1 MAESKPTN
9 SKSKEELEAEQ
20 AAAKEQLNAL
30 LNASRPKH
38 VGYGVAAGV
47 SNVVSGA
54 VGGVGLAVMAPTLGL
69 AQGAKHGGIVGGTI
83 GLVGGALV
91 GAIGGAAVIVS
102 GAVGGVTQVVRG
114 IAATPDAIIEPRRG
128 KWWNDNEGK
137 WIMTNLEDE
146 LKEMANIPEDDD
158 DILGE
163 AKKEADSRTADS
175 VTASNVVDLTY
186 YQALDVDVDA
196 EPSKIKRQYYLLA
209 KKYHPDKVGTDNK
222 EAADRFKE
230 ISEAYQVLSDI
241 ELRKKYD
248 AEGKSG
254 LSADRTG
261 VNDGPGKVDPA
272 MLFAFLFGSD
282 KFGDYFGRLA
292 MATSALVADSPKI
305 GPKEARTV
313 QKRRVTRLAFKLA
326 ERVSPYI
333 RLEMWVSEDYEMAKA
348 MYESAAMDLSKAS
361 YGTELVHLIGKVYSL
376 SAHQFLGST
385 DSGMG
390 MPSIAKWAKGHYAQL
405 EKSKDANKAKRDGL
419 VAGVKMMTMQQKVA
433 QDIAAAKTE
442 EERKVAERAMEE
454 EMTKGMLHMMWTTSV
469 VDITTTLH
477 EVAQMVLYDQSVNK
491 DVRKRRV
498 YGLKNLGEIF
508 MACPAPLEAGTEN
521 AKNLYEEAAFAAMLE
536 TIKRKEEEA
545 QAAPVP

>member
-1 MAESKPTN
+1 MTESKPSN
-9 SKSKEELEAEQ
+9 PSKSKEELEAEQ

-30 LNASRPKH
+30 LAASRPKH
-38 VGYGVAAGV
+38 LGYGLASGV

-54 VGGVGLAVMAPTLGL
+54 VGGVGLAVMAPSLGL
-69 AQGAKHGGIVGGTI
+69 AQGAKQGGIIGGTV

-128 KWWNDNEGK
+128 KWWNDIEGK
-137 WIMTNLEDE
+137 WIITNLEDE
-146 LKEMANIPEDDD
+146 LKAMANIPEDDD

-163 AKKEADSRTADS
+163 AKKEADIR
-175 VTASNVVDLTY
+175 ASDAFSGSKVVDLTY

-196 EPSKIKRQYYLLA
+196 EQSKIKRQYYVLA
-209 KKYHPDKVGTDNK
+209 KKYHPDKVGKDNK
-222 EAADRFKE
+222 EAADKFKE

-241 ELRKKYD
+241 ELRKKYN
-248 AEGKSG
+248 AEGKAG
-254 LSADRTG
+254 LSADRTDI
-261 VNDGPGKVDPA
+261 NDGPGKIDPA

-305 GPKEARTV
+305 GLTEARTV
-313 QKRRVTRLAFKLA
+313 QTRRVTRLAFKLA
-326 ERVSPYI
+326 ER
-333 RLEMWVSEDYEMAKA
+333 LELWVSEDYEMAKA

-361 YGTELVHLIGKVYSL
+361 YGTELVHLIGKVYSI
-376 SAHQFLGST
+376 SAYQFLGST
-385 DSGMG
+385 DSGVG

-405 EKSKDANKAKRDGL
+405 EKNKDVNKAKREGL
-419 VAGVKMMTMQQKVA
+419 VAGVKMMTVQQKAA
-433 QDIAAAKTE
+433 QDIAAAKNE
-442 EERKVAERAMEE
+442 EEKKVAERAMEE
-454 EMTKGMLHMMWTTSV
+454 EMTKGMLNMMWTTSV

-491 DVRKRRV
+491 DVRKRRA

-508 MACPAPLEAGTEN
+508 MACPAPLEAGSEN
-521 AKNLYEEAAFAAMLE
+521 AKKLYEEAAFAAMLE
-536 TIKRKEEEA
+536 TVKRKEEEA